1 MIMEEQALPPMPV
14 DPQGVD
20 PQGVDAQ
27 RLDPKLI
34 TTEVMDIAQNNPKEF
49 KDSLLTGLEEIDPQ
63 LVAEFKAELSAMQ
76 LPMEVINFLQLMLDE
91 ILANPNNYEQIR
103 AKYLAQDIP
112 EELLPEIF
120 DGTFFGGLELALSE
134 LAKTSVR
141 SANLDQ
147 PMQMASGGIASLG
160 RYGDTMLAHITPS
173 EARLLKRMGG
183 SGTIN
188 PQTGLPEFFIIKAVK
203 SALKGVGRAVNK
215 LAKNDIGRIAL
226 TIGATYLMGP
236 VGGSL
241 FTNAAAATA
250 FNAAAANT
258 LVSLASGQNLKDSL
272 KEGIFAGATAGFGQA
287 LGSKLPS
294 SFGTPVVRRGIASGL
309 VGTGMGLVR
318 GQDLNQALK
327 GGLGALG
334 SSFGQQILGNVFT
347 EGRTPLQGFREIP
360 TVYKVSPDS
369 TGMTQTT
376 ELFDEPNIKTEVT
389 SPANIR
395 DTSGNVIK
403 GARLGDQFSGRQGSM
418 YGEQIRPTD
427 AEYFAP
433 KSSLLDPVARYVGET
448 KDFFQNK
455 FFPSELDKLTS
466 ENAIRA
472 IDKINQ
478 DLINQDAARAMS
490 NVENLGQQAAKR
502 VDSYSPSD
510 KSTRLLESGVPP
522 VNQVDASP
530 SDGFF
535 KGISTRLSKLN
546 PFSEKGFLP
555 GTREEFFKNKLRTEF
570 AGLPEAEK
578 QLYNNNVLNYLKDK
592 GPSTFDIY
600 GPVGATGLAGLAAS
614 GGFSAPELE
623 ESPNFS
629 FDSLY
634 TGTDYIRDNPQ
645 LFARR
650 FKSYTPYLYAKGGI
664 AQEFPRKTGAIRGP
678 GTGTSDDIP
687 AMLSDG
693 EFVMTAKAVRNMG
706 GGSRRKGAAKMYK
719 MMKELETRTA

>member
-1 MIMEEQALPPMPV
+1 MEEQALPPMPV
-14 DPQGVD
+14 DPQGVE

-34 TTEVMDIAQNNPKEF
+34 TTEVMNIAQNNPKEF

-76 LPMEVINFLQLMLDE
+76 LPMEVINALQVMLDE
-91 ILANPNNYEQIR
+91 ILANPDNYEQIR
-103 AKYLAQDIP
+103 AKYLAQEVP

-120 DGTFFGGLELALSE
+120 DGTFFGGLELALNE
-134 LAKTSVR
+134 LEKGS
-141 SANLDQ
+141 SALPNLENSPLIAS
-147 PMQMASGGIASLG
+147 PMPMADGGIATVAQAIASMG
-160 RYGDTMLAHITPS
+160 RRGDTMLAHITPE
-173 EARLLKRMGG
+173 EAALLQRMGG

-188 PQTGLPEFFIIKAVK
+188 PATGLPEFFLKKIFK
-203 SALKGVGRAVNK
+203 SAKSILKGVGKAVNK
-215 LAKNDIGRIAL
+215 VAKSDIGRIAL
-226 TIGATYLMGP
+226 TIAATYLMGP

-241 FTNAAAATA
+241 FTNAAVATA
-250 FNAAAANT
+250 FNAAAATT
-258 LVSLASGQNLKDSL
+258 LVSLASGQNLKNSL

-287 LGSKLPS
+287 LGSTLPS
-294 SFGTPVVRRGIASGL
+294 SFGTPVVKRGIASGL

-334 SSFGQQILGNVFT
+334 STFGQQILGNVFT
-347 EGRTPLQGFREIP
+347 EGTTPLQGFREIP

-369 TGMTQTT
+369 AGMTQTT

-389 SPANIR
+389 SPANIS

-418 YGEQIRPTD
+418 YGEQIIPTD

-433 KSSLLDPVARYVGET
+433 QSSLLDPVARYVGET

-455 FFPSELDKLTS
+455 FFPSENDIEVDKLTS
-466 ENAIRA
+466 RA
-472 IDKINQ
+472 MDKINQ

-490 NVENLGQQAAKR
+490 VSSNGQ
-502 VDSYSPSD
+502 SD
-510 KSTRLLESGVPP
+510 APP
-522 VNQVDASP
+522 VIQSYAPPVIQSDAPP
-530 SDGFF
+530 SSKDGFF
-535 KGISTRLSKLN
+535 KGIGTKLSKLN

-555 GTREEFFKNKLRTEF
+555 GTREEFFNKQLFEEYKDSPMKDEVTFTEF
-570 AGLPEAEK
+570 KKL
-578 QLYNNNVLNYLKDK
+578 K

>member
-1 MIMEEQALPPMPV
+1 MEEQVLPPMP
-14 DPQGVD
+14 VD

-455 FFPSELDKLTS
+455 FFPSENDIEVDKLTS
-466 ENAIRA
+466 RA
-472 IDKINQ
+472 MDKINQ

-502 VDSYSPSD
+502 VDSYFPSD
-510 KSTRLLESGVPP
+510 RSTRFVEDSNVP
-522 VNQVDASP
+522 S
-530 SDGFF
+530 SDGFL
-535 KGISTRLSKLN
+535 KGIAAKLN

-555 GTREEFFKNKLRTEF
+555 GTREEFFKNKLRAEF
-570 AGLPEAEK
+570 AGLSETEK

>member
-1 MIMEEQALPPMPV
+1 MEEQALPPMPV

-203 SALKGVGRAVNK
+203 GALKGIGRAVNK

-236 VGGSL
+236 VG
-241 FTNAAAATA
+241 AAAFGKGTALATA
-250 FNAAAANT
+250 FNAAAGST

-287 LGSKLPS
+287 LGETKLLSKL
-294 SFGTPVVRRGIASGL
+294 GTPVVRRGIASGL
-309 VGTGMGLVR
+309 VGTGAGLVR
-318 GQDLNQALK
+318 GQDLNQALR

-334 SSFGQQILGNVFT
+334 SSFGQQILGNLTT
-347 EGRTPLQGFREIP
+347 EGRTPLQGFFKPEP
-360 TVYKVSPDS
+360 TGITTVTTKEPDPDVGEGEQYISKETSLRPTLPERPGSNPGDFAQSTLLQPVVDKVKDAYDAFRSQDGVTPQSFEDRI
-369 TGMTQTT
+369 TG
-376 ELFDEPNIKTEVT
+376 FGT
-389 SPANIR
+389 SVK
-395 DTSGNVIK
+395 SGDPT
-403 GARLGDQFSGRQGSM
+403 GP
-418 YGEQIRPTD
+418 YGEQPI
-427 AEYFAP
+427 
-433 KSSLLDPVARYVGET
+433 YVSET
-448 KDFFQNK
+448 
-455 FFPSELDKLTS
+455 
-466 ENAIRA
+466 
-472 IDKINQ
+472 
-478 DLINQDAARAMS
+478 QDAASAMTQNNVSS
-490 NVENLGQQAAKR
+490 NGQ
-502 VDSYSPSD
+502 
-510 KSTRLLESGVPP
+510 SGVPP
-522 VNQVDASP
+522 
-530 SDGFF
+530 SDGLF
-535 KGISTRLSKLN
+535 KGISAKLSKLN

-555 GTREEFFKNKLRTEF
+555 GTREEFFNKQLLEEYKDFPMKDEVTFTEF
-570 AGLPEAEK
+570 KKL
-578 QLYNNNVLNYLKDK
+578 K

-614 GGFSAPELE
+614 GAFSTPEVE
-623 ESPNFS
+623 ESSNLG
-629 FDSLY
+629 FDPFY

>member
-1 MIMEEQALPPMPV
+1 
-14 DPQGVD
+14 
-20 PQGVDAQ
+20 
-27 RLDPKLI
+27 
-34 TTEVMDIAQNNPKEF
+34 
-49 KDSLLTGLEEIDPQ
+49 
-63 LVAEFKAELSAMQ
+63 
-76 LPMEVINFLQLMLDE
+76 
-91 ILANPNNYEQIR
+91 
-103 AKYLAQDIP
+103 
-112 EELLPEIF
+112 
-120 DGTFFGGLELALSE
+120 LELALSE

-334 SSFGQQILGNVFT
+334 SSFGQQILGNLAT
-347 EGRTPLQGFREIP
+347 EGTTPLQGFREMP

-376 ELFDEPNIKTEVT
+376 ELSDEPNIKTEVT
-389 SPANIR
+389 SPASIL
-395 DTSGNVIK
+395 DTSGNVIE

-448 KDFFQNK
+448 KDLFQRR

-472 IDKINQ
+472 INKMEMDR
-478 DLINQDAARAMS
+478 DAARAMS
-490 NVENLGQQAAKR
+490 SGENLGQQAAKR

-510 KSTRLLESGVPP
+510 RSTRLLESGVPP
-522 VNQVDASP
+522 S
-530 SDGFF
+530 SKDGLF
-535 KGISTRLSKLN
+535 KGISAKLSKLN

-555 GTREEFFKNKLRTEF
+555 GTREEFFNKQLLEEYKAFPMKDKVTFTEF
-570 AGLPEAEK
+570 KKL
-578 QLYNNNVLNYLKDK
+578 K

-614 GGFSAPELE
+614 GGFSAPEVE
-623 ESPNFS
+623 ESSNLG
-629 FDSLY
+629 FDPFY

>member
-188 PQTGLPEFFIIKAVK
+188 PQTGLPEFFIFKAVK
-203 SALKGVGRAVNK
+203 SVLKGVGRAVNK

-334 SSFGQQILGNVFT
+334 SSFGQQILGNLAT
-347 EGRTPLQGFREIP
+347 EGTTPLQGFREMP

-376 ELFDEPNIKTEVT
+376 ELSDEPNIKTEVT
-389 SPANIR
+389 SPASIL
-395 DTSGNVIK
+395 DTSGNVIE

-448 KDFFQNK
+448 KDLFQRR

-472 IDKINQ
+472 INKMEMDR
-478 DLINQDAARAMS
+478 DAARAMS
-490 NVENLGQQAAKR
+490 SGENLGQQAAKR

-510 KSTRLLESGVPP
+510 RSTRLLESGVPP
-522 VNQVDASP
+522 S
-530 SDGFF
+530 SKDGLF
-535 KGISTRLSKLN
+535 KGISAKLSKLN

-555 GTREEFFKNKLRTEF
+555 GTREEFFNKQLLEEYKAFPMKDKVTFTEF
-570 AGLPEAEK
+570 KKL
-578 QLYNNNVLNYLKDK
+578 K

-614 GGFSAPELE
+614 GGFSAPEVE
-623 ESPNFS
+623 ESSNLG
-629 FDSLY
+629 FDPFY

-650 FKSYTPYLYAKGGI
+650 FKSYTPYLYAEGGI